1 MNPMF
6 ADLNAERECSFDPFK
21 SSPRTLASPREGFSS
36 PAMMLRTVVL
46 PAPDGPTIAA
56 TSPSLMLSVIDERA
70 LRGLPFTRYSLE
82 TSTKSTASPGALT
95 SIPSSWEAIG
105 VLQIYCIA
113 GAYTYRQDR
122 CGMNGKFGK
131 YESNMRSSG

>member
-56 TSPSLMLSVIDERA
+56 TSPSLTFRVIDERA
-70 LRGLPFTRYSLE
+70 LRGFPFTMYSLE
-82 TSTKSTASPGALT
+82 TSRKSTATPGALT
-95 SIPSSWEAIG
+95 SVSSSWEAIG
-105 VLQIYCIA
+105 FLQISSVDR
-113 GAYTYRQDR
+113 AYTYRQDR
-122 CGMNGKFGK
+122 RGRNG
-131 YESNMRSSG
+131 

>member
-36 PAMMLRTVVL
+36 PAIMLRTVVL
-46 PAPDGPTIAA
+46 PAPDGPTITA
-56 TSPSLMLSVIDERA
+56 TSCSLTLKVIDERA
-70 LRGLPFTRYSLE
+70 LRILPFTTYSLE
-82 TSTKSTASPGALT
+82 TSTKSTASPGALI
-95 SIPSSWEAIG
+95 SISSSWEAIG
-105 VLQIYCIA
+105 FLQIHCVD

-122 CGMNGKFGK
+122 RGMNG
-131 YESNMRSSG
+131 